1 MREDVNKTRVAYPI
15 KVEASMDLK
24 ELFND
29 VHTLNKN
36 KTLKKKIGRIKR
48 NIKYISSINNRK

>member
-1 MREDVNKTRVAYPI
+1 MREHVNKTRVAFPI
-15 KVEASMDLK
+15 KVEVSMDLK

-36 KTLKKKIGRIKR
+36 KTLKKKK
-48 NIKYISSINNRK
+48 KEK